1 MINILLLQDFIV
13 PFLFSKSTAKTGF
26 LVTTARVIAATHEG
40 RQIVAINNDEKYE
53 QYITPRFCAFAQTST
68 LTCNNVRPVVYPP
81 SKGWARGSGISW
93 KPGVKHQQG
102 RSALAA
108 CK

>member
-1 MINILLLQDFIV
+1 M
-13 PFLFSKSTAKTGF
+13 
-26 LVTTARVIAATHEG
+26 TARFIAAMYEA

-81 SKGWARGSGISW
+81 SKG
-93 KPGVKHQQG
+93 
-102 RSALAA
+102 
-108 CK
+108 

>member
-53 QYITPRFCAFAQTST
+53 QYITPWFCAFAQTST
-68 LTCNNVRPVVYPP
+68 LTCNNVRPVVYPQ
-81 SKGWARGSGISW
+81 SDGEHEAQGIA
-93 KPGVKHQQG
+93 GN
-102 RSALAA
+102 LA
-108 CK
+108 